1 MNQSEEMVTYATCH
15 ALFILPTLMLHPAH
29 GFQYLIRGVYYF
41 YTKAT
46 VVSLVEMFEIT
57 VSNWLI

>member
-1 MNQSEEMVTYATCH
+1 MKH
-15 ALFILPTLMLHPAH
+15 AMLPSYFDAAPCTR
-29 GFQYLIRGVYYF
+29 FSVFDRGVYYF